1 MRSSSKGRGVRTRRT
16 KRTRGRRRTSSN
28 SRSRRTGRSSG
39 SSRTRRR
46 RRKRGRE
53 GGQIIRKKNL
63 LFTIIPFL
71 LLRIRIRTPKS
82 DPDPPHWYTQC
93 LKEATGEWM
102 PYNFGESGAF
112 GRLECSALHFTIL
125 RQRATILSN
134 VALLHISCL
143 LISRH
148 LLQHAPVGIRPALT
162 IFNYTL

>member
-1 MRSSSKGRGVRTRRT
+1 MRSSSKGWGGRTRR
-16 KRTRGRRRTSSN
+16 RSSN
-28 SRSRRTGRSSG
+28 GRSRRTGRSSG
-39 SSRTRRR
+39 SSRMRR
-46 RRKRGRE
+46 RRKRGRD
-53 GGQIIRKKNL
+53 GGRIIRKKNL

-71 LLRIRIRTPKS
+71 FLRIRIRTPKS

-93 LKEATGEWM
+93 LEEATGGWI

-162 IFNYTL
+162 ITILYKSFNY